1 MSQARRQIA
10 DTYCCSPG
18 LSRKN
23 LRILIHKI
31 LILNNIHT
39 VTKEIP
45 PTNKNTNILS
55 TWNAFNLLEALSSG
69 FHNNPVILD

>member
-1 MSQARRQIA
+1 MA

-31 LILNNIHT
+31 LILNNIH
-39 VTKEIP
+39 VVSKGMP
-45 PTNKNTNILS
+45 LTNKNTNIPS
-55 TWNAFNLLEALSSG
+55 TWNVFNLLEALPSG
-69 FHNNPVILD
+69 SHNNPVILD